1 MRSNTKLT
9 KEQKAILKDMKREY
23 PHVQFAS
30 DGQKL
35 VCAFYPVGDNIR
47 FAFAIKSDNEQKFR
61 RKVGEMVAME
71 KVLPGFNDN
80 YAILPDWR
88 FWDMLQ
94 NASMDTY

>member
-1 MRSNTKLT
+1 MTSNTKLDT
-9 KEQKAILKDMKREY
+9 EQKAILKDMKREY
-23 PHVQFAS
+23 PHVQLAS

-61 RKVGEMVAME
+61 CKVGEMLAME
-71 KVLPGFNDN
+71 RVLPDFNDN
-80 YAILPDWR
+80 YAILPDWI

-94 NASMDTY
+94 NADMDTY